1 MGERGFHIP
10 ADFRALMREVAAK
23 LEWADDLSAVTG
35 ARAFEAECGHGGR
48 VDGDLYRF
56 TYIVNGGH
64 ERWELE
70 LRTQQIRDIAAG
82 VVDEIEGRQL
92 EGNSRV
98 MRGEPLLVWG
108 EYDEDALRVR
118 SLADLALALDALY
131 AIGSIEP
138 CLGRLWS
145 TSDDQVVIVFNG
157 QDCALYVVGSQHG
170 YGTSVGDPTRDG
182 TFDLVFPG
190 SGTESR
196 PLHLGHDV
204 GAIAIRWAD
213 CVPWRVARPALLR
226 FAEHGDLG
234 DQVIL
239 DGSVPAALL
248 VLGDFDR
255 ASELATR
262 RTPVPDPAA
271 TSLPRKAPCG
281 KWAERLLG
289 SLIELHLIEVDTSI
303 LDGITARVAMLL
315 QAHGEDAQDSG
326 EIAQRLA
333 KDLERVR
340 GIGAL
345 FATAG
350 DLQIALRR
358 TQDPPT
364 QPVEMP
370 FTS

>member
-10 ADFRALMREVAAK
+10 AEFRALMREVAAR
-23 LEWADDLSAVTG
+23 LEWDDDLAAVTG
-35 ARAFEAECGHGGR
+35 ARAFEVECGHGGR
-48 VDGDLYRF
+48 VDGELFRF

-64 ERWELE
+64 ERWEVE

-82 VVDEIEGRQL
+82 LVDEIEGRQL
-92 EGNSRV
+92 EGSSRV
-98 MRGEPLLVWG
+98 TRGEPLLVWG

-118 SLADLALALDALY
+118 SMSDLAVALDALH

-138 CLGRLWS
+138 CIARLWS
-145 TSDDQVVIVFNG
+145 TSDDQVVAALNG
-157 QDCALYVVGSQHG
+157 QDCAVYVVGSQHG
-170 YGTSVGDPTRDG
+170 YGTSVGDPTRRDA
-182 TFDLVFPG
+182 FELVDD
-190 SGTESR
+190 
-196 PLHLGHDV
+196 DV
-204 GAIAIRWAD
+204 GAVAIPWAD

-239 DGSVPAALL
+239 DGSVPAGLL

-262 RTPVPDPAA
+262 RTPAPDPSL

-281 KWAERLLG
+281 SWAQRLLR

-315 QAHGEDAQDSG
+315 QARGDDAQDSA

-333 KDLERVR
+333 KELERVR
-340 GIGAL
+340 GVGAL

-358 TQDPPT
+358 TQEPPT
-364 QPVEMP
+364 EPVEMP

>member
-1 MGERGFHIP
+1 MGDRGFTIP
-10 ADFRALMREVAAK
+10 ADFRALMREVVAK
-23 LEWADDLSAVTG
+23 MEWGDDLSAVTG
-35 ARAFEAECGHGGR
+35 GRAFEAECGYGGR
-48 VDGDLYRF
+48 VDTDLYRF

-64 ERWELE
+64 ERWELD
-70 LRTQQIRDIAAG
+70 LHSQQIRDIAAG
-82 VVDEIEGRQL
+82 LLDEVEGRQL

-118 SLADLALALDALY
+118 SGSDLAVALDALY

-138 CLGRLWS
+138 CTARLWS
-145 TSDDQVVIVFNG
+145 TSDDQVVAVFNG
-157 QDCALYVVGSQHG
+157 QECALYVVGSQHG
-170 YGTSVGDPTRDG
+170 YGTSVGDPTRMG
-182 TFDLVFPG
+182 TFELVD
-190 SGTESR
+190 
-196 PLHLGHDV
+196 HDV
-204 GAIAIRWAD
+204 GAVGIRWAD

-239 DGSVPAALL
+239 DGSVPAGML

-262 RTPVPDPAA
+262 RTPAADPAA

-281 KWAERLLG
+281 SWATRLLG

-315 QAHGEDAQDSG
+315 QAVGEDAQDSG
-326 EIAQRLA
+326 EAAQRLA

-340 GIGAL
+340 GVGAL
-345 FATAG
+345 FATPG

-358 TQDPPT
+358 TQEPPT